1 MSAVL
6 QQTKQLYRKVMFVE
20 CCGVVSGA
28 LLVLL
33 VQNVSAAFAFLLG
46 GLSSF
51 LPQCLFIFWVFFRK
65 NTKNTN
71 KMAAF
76 YRGEGLKW
84 LATIVLMVAVLIGF
98 PNLNVLL
105 FFSGYFLFLICNG
118 LLPIFLTQRT

>member
-51 LPQCLFIFWVFFRK
+51 LPQCLFIFWVFFVKIQKTPIKWRHSI
-65 NTKNTN
+65 
-71 KMAAF
+71 
-76 YRGEGLKW
+76 GEKG
-84 LATIVLMVAVLIGF
+84 
-98 PNLNVLL
+98 
-105 FFSGYFLFLICNG
+105 
-118 LLPIFLTQRT
+118 